1 MVQSGCW
8 ACTCTAADMRPVMM
22 PLMRTVERRTILG
35 GLEMPAVFMVLVV
48 LKPLGLRLVSEWRVI
63 TGR

>member
-1 MVQSGCW
+1 
-8 ACTCTAADMRPVMM
+8 MM